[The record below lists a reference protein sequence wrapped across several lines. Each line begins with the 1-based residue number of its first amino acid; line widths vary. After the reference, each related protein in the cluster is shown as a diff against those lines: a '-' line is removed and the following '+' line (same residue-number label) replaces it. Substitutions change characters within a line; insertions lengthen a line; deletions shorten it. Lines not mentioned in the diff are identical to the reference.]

1 MHINT
6 LSLSLTDDH
15 LMLHNSIHCSLSHH
29 RSNFLGD
36 GGCMLHSQAVET
48 LYKAML
54 ARLEVRTKGG
64 RGEWMLPS
72 ANTLLNITLD
82 FFL

>member
-1 MHINT
+1 
-6 LSLSLTDDH
+6 
-15 LMLHNSIHCSLSHH
+15 
-29 RSNFLGD
+29 
-36 GGCMLHSQAVET
+36 MLHSQAVET

>member
-1 MHINT
+1 
-6 LSLSLTDDH
+6 
-15 LMLHNSIHCSLSHH
+15 
-29 RSNFLGD
+29 
-36 GGCMLHSQAVET
+36 MLHSQAVET

-64 RGEWMLPS
+64 REGGRGEWMLPS